1 MRISFY
7 SVASSRQFKYE
18 VPIEGGVLNF
28 YKNGPFPSGSLIPPK
43 RLARN
48 FIPLK
53 FVHFW
58 IQLNFS
64 SRFGST
70 NAAENPVKRRSS
82 AQSCPRRIRNH
93 LVLSLLLLVAVCN
106 YLAIAQ
112 WGGAPSRVLVATKV
126 IRRST
131 VLNNKNRV
139 PSKESVIAVFKRVN
153 IECLQL
159 QGPREDHSETQ

>member
-7 SVASSRQFKYE
+7 SVASSRQFK
-18 VPIEGGVLNF
+18 GLLNF

-70 NAAENPVKRRSS
+70 SAAENPVKRRSS
-82 AQSCPRRIRNH
+82 AQSCPRRIRNNH
-93 LVLSLLLLVAVCN
+93 LVLSLLLVVVAVCN

-159 QGPREDHSETQ
+159 QGPREDQSETQ